1 MGSIGEVFSFLWS
14 QIKSI
19 TWTDVI
25 DILLV
30 AVLLYYAITFF
41 RDRRAG
47 KLAGGVVLLAL
58 ALIVS
63 NLLQMRVISFI
74 LESIVSV
81 GVLALIIIFQPELR
95 SILEKMGRGSF
106 FELGKLV
113 ESKSGEDTKN
123 LLKEVCTAVSE
134 LAETKTGAL
143 IVLERK
149 TGLGDEIRTG
159 TVLNADV
166 TAPLIRN
173 VFFNKAPLHD
183 GAMILRDGRIFA
195 CGCFLPLSS
204 NPEVDRR
211 LGTRHRAALGVSE
224 ISDAAVIVVSEET
237 GTISLARDGKL
248 KRGFD
253 RYTLENELLALLRR
267 DEDQSKDGGL
277 LGRVKS
283 IWKKNPK
290 PSEQK
295 DEEVEQ

>member
-106 FELGKLV
+106 FGLGKLV

-290 PSEQK
+290 PSE
-295 DEEVEQ
+295 DASEEVEK